1 MGEVY
6 AAQDSKL
13 GRKVALKVLPPE
25 MADNPERRARFEREA
40 RAVAALNHPN
50 IVTIHSVEEAEG
62 VHFLTMEL
70 VDGQPLSALIPSQGM
85 PLSELLKRG
94 VAMADA
100 LSAAHALGITH
111 RDLKPDNI
119 MISTDGRLK
128 ILDFGLAKLR
138 EDAGSTAEATSLPT
152 RSVTAEGKIVGTV
165 AYMSPEQAEGKKVDE
180 RSDVFSMGI
189 VLYQMATGRRP
200 FDGDTPISTLSA
212 ILKDS
217 PPSVTEINQSLPR
230 HLGRVIS
237 YCLAKDPAQRYQS
250 AMELRRELEGLRE
263 ESQSGEFMPAVAR
276 KPVLP
281 LRWLGLAVGAVGLIL
296 VVLLAMKFLPG
307 DGKSGGRGSAGA
319 ATPSSAAMEM
329 TRLTSSGHAS
339 EAAISPDGHYVAFVE
354 RQPHQALWVS
364 HVSTGSKVQV
374 VAPSRTFFIWDP
386 AFAPQSDYVYYC
398 GREQGGGFAGLYRVP
413 VLGGTPRK
421 VADHVAERISFS
433 PDGQRIVFTRRE
445 PGLTSLVTSNVDG
458 SEQEVI
464 TTHRFPD
471 DLGDASW
478 SPDGNTIA
486 ASTSTFKGG
495 PQENVLLVS
504 SDGGGEKLLFDEG
517 WSNISEVAWLSDGT
531 GLVFEGFKDVGFF
544 TGQIWEASFPGGIAR
559 RITNDLNLYGGLAI
573 DGTGNR
579 IVTTQRDVEFDLWV
593 TTPGDSTAPVQL
605 TRTRGARES
614 VGLDWT
620 PDGRVVYG
628 ASVGQ
633 QVNIWTIDADGKNA
647 DLVIS
652 NDWYDAEPR
661 ATADG
666 RYLVFL
672 SNRAGSINLWRSNLD
687 GSDPQQ
693 LTRGLAD
700 WDPATTPDG
709 QWVLYIGGDER
720 NAMKVSIDG
729 GEPVK
734 LNSQRSGGPVASP
747 DGKWIA
753 VETWDDEEV
762 RWGVDIT
769 PMDGGERRQ
778 RMRFPGW
785 DEFQWSPDSRSLTV
799 DVFEDGTENLF
810 DYPLD
815 GGERRQLTHF
825 TEGFIG
831 TFAWSPDGTQI
842 VLSRGKSE
850 TDIVLL
856 SNFR

>member
-319 ATPSSAAMEM
+319 ATPSSD
-329 TRLTSSGHAS
+329 RS
-339 EAAISPDGHYVAFVE
+339 
-354 RQPHQALWVS
+354 R
-364 HVSTGSKVQV
+364 HV
-374 VAPSRTFFIWDP
+374 
-386 AFAPQSDYVYYC
+386 
-398 GREQGGGFAGLYRVP
+398 
-413 VLGGTPRK
+413 
-421 VADHVAERISFS
+421 
-433 PDGQRIVFTRRE
+433 
-445 PGLTSLVTSNVDG
+445 
-458 SEQEVI
+458 
-464 TTHRFPD
+464 
-471 DLGDASW
+471 
-478 SPDGNTIA
+478 
-486 ASTSTFKGG
+486 
-495 PQENVLLVS
+495 
-504 SDGGGEKLLFDEG
+504 
-517 WSNISEVAWLSDGT
+517 
-531 GLVFEGFKDVGFF
+531 
-544 TGQIWEASFPGGIAR
+544 
-559 RITNDLNLYGGLAI
+559 
-573 DGTGNR
+573 
-579 IVTTQRDVEFDLWV
+579 
-593 TTPGDSTAPVQL
+593 
-605 TRTRGARES
+605 
-614 VGLDWT
+614 
-620 PDGRVVYG
+620 
-628 ASVGQ
+628 
-633 QVNIWTIDADGKNA
+633 
-647 DLVIS
+647 
-652 NDWYDAEPR
+652 
-661 ATADG
+661 
-666 RYLVFL
+666 
-672 SNRAGSINLWRSNLD
+672 
-687 GSDPQQ
+687 
-693 LTRGLAD
+693 
-700 WDPATTPDG
+700 
-709 QWVLYIGGDER
+709 
-720 NAMKVSIDG
+720 
-729 GEPVK
+729 
-734 LNSQRSGGPVASP
+734 
-747 DGKWIA
+747 
-753 VETWDDEEV
+753 
-762 RWGVDIT
+762 
-769 PMDGGERRQ
+769 
-778 RMRFPGW
+778 
-785 DEFQWSPDSRSLTV
+785 
-799 DVFEDGTENLF
+799 
-810 DYPLD
+810 
-815 GGERRQLTHF
+815 
-825 TEGFIG
+825 
-831 TFAWSPDGTQI
+831 
-842 VLSRGKSE
+842 
-850 TDIVLL
+850 
-856 SNFR
+856 